1 MENAI
6 CNVAAAP
13 MRAEPAHRS
22 EMSNQLLFGETMQIL
37 EKKEEWLRVK
47 TEYDEYEGWIT
58 HHLIQHYEPGTITE
72 PWRFVA
78 TGLVNPVTL
87 GNQLINAPMGSFL
100 TGYNEDTRNLWNEN
114 YKYHGTLKDTKL
126 PAVMDYLWKISHAWL
141 NSPYLWGGKTFMGVD
156 CSGFVQTVFKLMGKK
171 IPRDA
176 WQQAMEGKEVK
187 NREEAKTGDLAF
199 FHNDKGRITH
209 VALVL
214 QPNQVIH
221 ASGKVRVDILNDSG
235 IINSGSGS
243 KTHDFNCIRRF
254 F

>member
-22 EMSNQLLFGETMQIL
+22 EMSNQLLFGETMQVL
-37 EKKEEWLRVK
+37 EHKDEWLRVK
-47 TEYDEYEGWIT
+47 TNYDEYEGWIT
-58 HHLIQHYEPGTITE
+58 HHLIQNYDPSMVAD

-78 TGLVNPVTL
+78 SGLVNPVTA

-100 TGYNEDTRNLWNEN
+100 SGYSEETRTLWDET
-114 YKYHGTLKDTKL
+114 YKYHGTVKDTKQ
-126 PAVMDYLWKISHAWL
+126 AVEIDYLWKISHAWL
-141 NSPYLWGGKTFMGVD
+141 NAPYLWGGKTFMGVD
-156 CSGFVQTVFKLMGKK
+156 CSGFVQTLFKVMGIK

-176 WQQAMEGKEVK
+176 WQQALAG
-187 NREEAKTGDLAF
+187 EEIKDVENTKTGDLAF
-199 FHNDKGRITH
+199 FHNEKGRVTH
-209 VALVL
+209 VALIL

-221 ASGKVRVDILNDSG
+221 ASGKVRVDILNESG
-235 IINSGSGS
+235 IINSDNGK
-243 KTHDFNCIRRF
+243 KTHDFNGIRRF